1 MKKTYITNNE
11 TSERY
16 ALYVGINQLYG
27 DWMMET
33 SGDPD
38 TLNTLEDNG
47 CTALIE
53 KITSTINDPATEWE
67 QATEEDSEYVAEW
80 LKIWGLAE

>member
-1 MKKTYITNNE
+1 MKKTYITDNE

-16 ALYVGINQLYG
+16 ALYVGIDQIYG
-27 DWMMET
+27 GWMMET

-38 TLNTLEDNG
+38 TLNTLEDSD
-47 CTALIE
+47 CADLIE

-67 QATEEDSEYVAEW
+67 QATEEDNEYVAEW
-80 LKIWGLAE
+80 LEIWGLAE